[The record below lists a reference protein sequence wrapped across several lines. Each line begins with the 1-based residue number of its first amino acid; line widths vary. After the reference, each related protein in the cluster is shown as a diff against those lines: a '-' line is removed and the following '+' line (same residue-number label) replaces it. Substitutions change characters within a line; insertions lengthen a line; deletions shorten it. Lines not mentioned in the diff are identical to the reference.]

1 MKTLGVFIALLVL
14 CSFGLS
20 IGGLLWEGGQIPA
33 WLISLFLLPA
43 ALFLDYFTKGG
54 GEYPS
59 RIRKYS
65 TSIGV
70 LCMTL
75 AGYLCMKFLAVR
87 IIFAYALAMPFIL
100 FPELLFHSIFKSADS
115 TGKPRPQ

>member
-54 GEYPS
+54 GGIPIENQEIFNLHWSSLYDS
-59 RIRKYS
+59 RRLSLYEVPGC
-65 TSIGV
+65 TD
-70 LCMTL
+70 
-75 AGYLCMKFLAVR
+75 YLCLR
-87 IIFAYALAMPFIL
+87 SCYALYT
-100 FPELLFHSIFKSADS
+100 FP
-115 TGKPRPQ
+115 